1 MVKAEDRNERIAA
14 TLERHLES
22 CDEAVVACFKEK
34 TPGGVLPEWTLKRML
49 NLMKVSTQL
58 AQAVARIQPKTQKT
72 AKSEV

>member
-1 MVKAEDRNERIAA
+1 MGEDRNERIVA

-22 CDEAVVACFKEK
+22 CDAAVTACFKEV
-34 TPGGVLPEWTLKRML
+34 TPGGVLPEWSLKRML

-58 AQAVARIQPKTQKT
+58 AQAIARIQPKGQKKI